1 MPYGSWRHGISSLL
15 PAPFIAG
22 ESAVSRSVSIHVWLP
37 SPWHPASSVPLLYT
51 QAAFKLKLKDLYEEV
66 RLEEDKHQDVLD
78 TNGRL
83 QLR

>member
-1 MPYGSWRHGISSLL
+1 M
-15 PAPFIAG
+15 
-22 ESAVSRSVSIHVWLP
+22 WLP